1 VERVSRVKASEGEAP
16 PIPGGEVADSF
27 DAFYEAEYWPVVRV
41 AVALTGRWDVAEEL
55 VQDAFLALYRRWGTV
70 SSYDAPAAWLRRV
83 VLNNAVS
90 NLRRR
95 ATEVRLVAR
104 LGHRRN
110 EHAPPPEP
118 PSRVWGLVAR
128 LPKRQA
134 QVVVLVHV
142 EDRSVAEVAQILE
155 CDETT
160 VRTHLRRARLSLAR
174 ELAVDTDEEVP

>member
-1 VERVSRVKASEGEAP
+1 MKASEGEAP
-16 PIPGGEVADSF
+16 PSPGGDIADSF

-55 VQDAFLALYRRWGTV
+55 VQDAFVALYRRWGTV
-70 SSYDAPAAWLRRV
+70 STYDVPAAWLRRV

-90 NLRRR
+90 SLRRR

-104 LGHRRN
+104 LGRRRD
-110 EHAPPPEP
+110 EQVLPPEP

-142 EDRSVAEVAQILE
+142 EDRSVAEVGRILE

-160 VRTHLRRARLSLAR
+160 VRTHLRRARLTLAR
-174 ELAVDTDEEVP
+174 ELAVDTDEDMA